1 MAWIVLSESMLIMQ
15 FLNKNSFG
23 GPRNMPLPSV
33 VLRED
38 TDSNRRMDFR
48 SASNHQG
55 QKGPGDYLIQ
65 LRSEIRRQNT
75 RIKSVLLG

>member
-1 MAWIVLSESMLIMQ
+1 
-15 FLNKNSFG
+15 
-23 GPRNMPLPSV
+23 MPLPSV

-55 QKGPGDYLIQ
+55 QKSPGDYLIQ

>member
-1 MAWIVLSESMLIMQ
+1 MVWIVLSTVMLIMQ
-15 FLNKNSFG
+15 ILNKNSFG
-23 GPRNMPLPSV
+23 GPRNSSKSSV
-33 VLRED
+33 VLQEGAD
-38 TDSNRRMDFR
+38 VSRRMDFR

>member
-1 MAWIVLSESMLIMQ
+1 MLIMQ
-15 FLNKNSFG
+15 ILNKNSFG
-23 GPRNMPLPSV
+23 GPRNSSKSSV
-33 VLRED
+33 VLQEGAD
-38 TDSNRRMDFR
+38 VSRRMDFR